1 MSFQIVQIILRFFF
15 LFFFTPK
22 ISLSPLRLEPR
33 ILKFCCVQ
41 YPRSWLS
48 VKSRISWQNIS
59 DWEITKISIRV
70 LKLKYNFEYGPNNLA
85 MCGPGEL
92 EVTSFFN

>member
-1 MSFQIVQIILRFFF
+1 MSFQIVQIILRIFF
-15 LFFFTPK
+15 LTK

-33 ILKFCCVQ
+33 ILKFCYVQ

-85 MCGPGEL
+85 MCGPREL